1 MPQSGRR
8 SRSTSLSGPARPRQT
23 AEFAALILA
32 QGNQNGNLDSVSQE
46 SKALFPLA
54 NKPMLYYSI
63 KQLESVGFDK
73 KEIYVAISGDDL
85 KEYEADERVV
95 PIESRLPDANFIRVR
110 QVESSMD
117 TLRKAVRE
125 IDNRDGLP
133 ENLLVV
139 YVDVVCCEVLTKVA
153 EISRVYDPAL
163 VSVYGPRSTGMNI
176 KDLPG
181 AESTHSLDK
190 VTKLIFFNGEDENE
204 NVRKVF
210 LTIDTENYDDE
221 SIRLS
226 NRVLAKA
233 GGHIEASSDLDDQGI
248 FLFRKDMVQ
257 WIVHSPDDKHWMSIR
272 DDLIPE
278 LMKCQYKPFSDDF
291 PFTKVPEFLAVIDES
306 GTTRLDSV
314 EHLVYTSR
322 KIIAKELHQQ
332 WVVNSRPEL
341 KNCDVD
347 ESSIFGDNCI
357 RFNDAE
363 TERMLKDDASDTV
376 SSDTLEGC
384 TKLLVRKS
392 VIGPRCRIEYE
403 ASDDKK
409 KTTTISNSVVM
420 GDVRISVG
428 CKLNNCIVGSGAT
441 IGDQCTLANC
451 LIGPGVIVEKGK
463 NLRNQTLEV
472 E

>member
-1 MPQSGRR
+1 M
-8 SRSTSLSGPARPRQT
+8 
-23 AEFAALILA
+23 F
-32 QGNQNGNLDSVSQE
+32 
-46 SKALFPLA
+46 
-54 NKPMLYYSI
+54 
-63 KQLESVGFDK
+63 
-73 KEIYVAISGDDL
+73 
-85 KEYEADERVV
+85 
-95 PIESRLPDANFIRVR
+95 
-110 QVESSMD
+110 
-117 TLRKAVRE
+117 
-125 IDNRDGLP
+125 
-133 ENLLVV
+133 
-139 YVDVVCCEVLTKVA
+139 TKVA

-163 VSVYGPRSTGMNI
+163 VSVYGPRSTGINI

-181 AESTHSLDK
+181 AESTHAMDK
-190 VTKLIFFNGEDENE
+190 ITKLIFFNGEDENE
-204 NVRKVF
+204 TVRKVF

-233 GGHIEASSDLDDQGI
+233 EGHIEASSDLDDQGI

-291 PFTKVPEFLAVIDES
+291 PFIEVPEFLAVIDES

-314 EHLVYTSR
+314 EHLVYTNR
-322 KIIAKELHQQ
+322 KILAKELHQQ

-347 ESSIFGDNCI
+347 ESSIFGDNVT

-363 TERMLKDDASDTV
+363 TERMLKDDASDTQ

-409 KTTTISNSVVM
+409 KTTTISNSFVM

-428 CKLNNCIVGSGAT
+428 CKLNNCIVGSGAI